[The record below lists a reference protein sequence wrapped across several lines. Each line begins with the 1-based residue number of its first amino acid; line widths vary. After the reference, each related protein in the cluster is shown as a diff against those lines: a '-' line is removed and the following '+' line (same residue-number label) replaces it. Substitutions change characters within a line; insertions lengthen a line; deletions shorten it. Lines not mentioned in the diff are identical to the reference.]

1 MRNYYYYFF
10 KHFPFSDEKDT
21 LLRKGTS
28 FTILVLQAVRLSRV
42 NHSKIVE
49 QLEKEKQKIQQDVE
63 RLEQMRLRRNS
74 PSNTPRLTPI
84 KLPHGSEVKDSK
96 VKTDLYK
103 TALLVREANKI
114 AQYLKKDL
122 VSTKC

>member
-1 MRNYYYYFF
+1 M
-10 KHFPFSDEKDT
+10 
-21 LLRKGTS
+21 
-28 FTILVLQAVRLSRV
+28 RLSRV

-122 VSTKC
+122 VSTEC